1 MSCIYKQKLGTTSFN
16 PEYGYY
22 DENGL
27 PCKPNQTDYNEMN
40 TMVNDFNK
48 SNDTERPRYSLAE
61 KGQFIQSSATGL
73 ASLVNAFKGNP
84 QQQQQFPQHQQN
96 FADGGFRGDFNNSP
110 PKNNTA
116 MLIIVGLLIVG
127 VIAYVMMQK
136 KN

>member
-27 PCKPNQTDYNEMN
+27 PCKSNQTN

-48 SNDTERPRYSLAE
+48 SNDTERPTYSLAE
-61 KGQFIQSSATGL
+61 KGQFIQSSAAGL

-84 QQQQQFPQHQQN
+84 QQQWQQQQQFPQYQQN
-96 FADGGFRGDFNNSP
+96 FADGGFRGDFDNSP